1 MTSSVTTSFNEV
13 ILQEFKN
20 DLDSAGSNYYIG
32 LARPT
37 ELTLTEDFNS
47 RYFQDQFRHRLQS
60 IKSLSNSSFVI
71 DRVNWTNT
79 ATYAAYDTS
88 TNENYHVMNSLN
100 EVFLC
105 VQTGKEED
113 GRIKPATDEPT
124 RAKAQTFDPSSLSSR
139 TFRTDD
145 DYLWRYLYTLSN
157 LAVSNFLTTDFLPV
171 KRVGATGDTLLSI
184 PQENLQKIVQ
194 DSARDGEI
202 IGLAID
208 SGGTGYTSIPTITI
222 AGNGSSASFS
232 CEVTGGKITRV
243 TVDSDGLP
251 NSGLFLHGS
260 GYDYASVSLSS
271 GDAVLRPI
279 IGPSGG
285 INKEPLRTLNASA
298 LMLQADFQGD
308 EFDTI
313 LAENDFHQVGIIKN
327 VETTSASLYTGDTG
341 QIMKNLDVTVTT
353 GTQFTEDELIQNGGQ
368 TAKGYVFFHD
378 TTAGKLYYWQDETTG
393 FTTFASALP
402 ADNQISAVAGGSGT
416 TATFVSDNAPTI
428 DQYSGQV
435 LYINNVGAEGA
446 LTPTSG
452 ITREA
457 DQTEDIRIVIQ
468 LG

>member
-32 LARPT
+32 LARPV

-47 RYFQDQFRHRLQS
+47 RYFQDTFRHRLQS

-79 ATYAAYDTS
+79 ATYEAYDTS
-88 TNENYHVMNSLN
+88 TGSNYHVLNSLN
-100 EVFLC
+100 EVFL
-105 VQTGKEED
+105 VVETSKETD
-113 GRIKPATDEPT
+113 GRVKPVTDEPT
-124 RAKAQTFDPSSLSSR
+124 RAKAIAFDPSGLSSR
-139 TFRTDD
+139 SFKTDD
-145 DYLWRYLYTLSN
+145 DYVWRYLYTLSN
-157 LAVSNFLTTDFLPV
+157 LAIANFLTTDFLPV
-171 KRVGATGDTLLSI
+171 KRIGATGDTLLSI

-222 AGNGSSASFS
+222 AGNGSNASFS
-232 CEVTGGKITRV
+232 CEVAAGKITRV
-243 TVDSDGLP
+243 TVDSDGLAG
-251 NSGLFLHGS
+251 SGLFLHGS

-285 INKEPLRTLNASA
+285 INKVPLRTLNASS

-313 LAENDFHQVGIIKN
+313 LAENDFHQVGILKN

-341 QIMKNLDVTVTT
+341 QVMKSLDVTITT
-353 GTQFTEDELIQNGGQ
+353 GTQFTEDELVQNGGQ

-378 TTAGKLYYWQDETTG
+378 TINNKLYYWQDETTG
-393 FTTFASALP
+393 FTPFDNTL
-402 ADNQISAVAGGSGT
+402 DNQISTVAGGSGT
-416 TATFVSDNAPTI
+416 TATFSAETAPTV
-428 DQYSGQV
+428 DQYSGQL

-446 LTPTSG
+446 LTPTTG
-452 ITREA
+452 ITREE